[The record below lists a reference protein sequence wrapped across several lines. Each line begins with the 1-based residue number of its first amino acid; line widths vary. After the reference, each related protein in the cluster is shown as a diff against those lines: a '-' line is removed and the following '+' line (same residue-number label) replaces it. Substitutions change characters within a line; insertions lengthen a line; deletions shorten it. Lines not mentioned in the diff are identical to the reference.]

1 MSTTG
6 TKIARNAGV
15 MMASQL
21 VTWAL
26 AFLIAIFQPRYLG
39 ATAVGELSIAFSI
52 WMIVSVLLTFG
63 MDTHLIK
70 SIARDPSLATRLLG
84 TSIVIRCALFA
95 VAFVGVQAF
104 LGVMGYATSI
114 VTLSAIVGVAILFA
128 LIASAFYAAL
138 TGLELMGAVSL
149 ANVVNKL
156 VLTVVTLALLFL
168 GFDVYWIAAANIV
181 ANIAHIWVLAAQF
194 RRHHPLRLRL
204 DLGGSREMLRVASP
218 YMVTSLTLMVYQQ
231 VDKLFIAAMASTEA
245 VGWYSTAM
253 NLFGT
258 LMFIPVALG
267 TVLFPTLSRSYAAG
281 QSELASVA
289 RRSFDM
295 MFVLSVPI
303 GLGLSVVAR
312 PLVLLLF
319 GAEFAPSGDILAILG
334 FVLIFTYLNTILG
347 NLLISA
353 ERTGRWNIVMIAATV
368 LTLPLDL
375 VLIPWAQQTYG
386 NGALG
391 GALSFL
397 LTELLMLSCAILL
410 LPKRTLHEGNVRSVC
425 LTLVA
430 GGAMYAASALVVER
444 NMFLGILAGAAVYPA
459 MILLLRVIPA
469 DELLTIRQSLGKA
482 LGRLTGRRAASAEA
496 GGD

>member
-1 MSTTG
+1 MASSG
-6 TKIARNAGV
+6 TRIAKNAGL
-15 MMASQL
+15 MMGSQL
-21 VTWAL
+21 ITWAL
-26 AFLIAIFQPRYLG
+26 AFLIAIFLPRYLG
-39 ATAVGELSIAFSI
+39 ATALGQLAIAFSV
-52 WMIVSVLLTFG
+52 WMIVSVLLNFG

-70 SIARDPSLATRLLG
+70 SIARDHAQASRLLG
-84 TSIVIRCALFA
+84 ISIVIRCGLFA
-95 VAFVGVQAF
+95 LGFALVQLF
-104 LGVMGYATSI
+104 LNLMAYDPSI
-114 VTLSAIVGVAILFA
+114 IALSAVLGVAIFFS

-156 VLTVVTLALLFL
+156 VLTALTLALLFL

-181 ANIAHIWVLAAQF
+181 ANAVHVVVLAVQF
-194 RRHHPLRLRL
+194 RRVQPVRLQL
-204 DLGGSREMLRVASP
+204 DLPASREMLRVSSP
-218 YMVTSLTLMVYQQ
+218 YMVTALTLMVYQQ

-281 QSELASVA
+281 QSELAAVA
-289 RRSFDM
+289 RRSYDL

-303 GLGLSVVAR
+303 GLGLAVVAR
-312 PLVLLLF
+312 PLVLLLY
-319 GAEFAPSGDILAILG
+319 GPEFAPSGDILAILG

-347 NLLISA
+347 QLLISA

-368 LTLPLDL
+368 LTLPLDI

-410 LPKRTLHEGNVRSVC
+410 LPKGTLFWGNVRSAC

-430 GGAMYAASALVVER
+430 GAAMVVASLLLVDR
-444 NMFLGILAGAAVYPA
+444 NLILGVLAGAAVYPA
-459 MILLLRVIPA
+459 MVLLLRIIPA
-469 DELLTIRQSLGKA
+469 EELLVLRQSLGKLA
-482 LGRLTGRRAASAEA
+482 GRLRGRKPAPAEL
-496 GGD
+496 GN